1 METAEPASYDYSG
14 HAMGGFT
21 HRRPMD
27 SSLSQNFPY
36 YSHQTGAPY
45 SLSYQAPSSLPY
57 NFGHSVGHT
66 HLHSNPYQQYFVP
79 SQHPIQSQPQR
90 PITDQPLQSLPEI
103 RPAKNAINQTAKA
116 TPDYGPRVQIS
127 TDRRPSDG
135 AASET
140 KQNAADIAFSTN
152 VDVLMKAIQAK
163 NAASAQQQSLPPLQ
177 HLAAPASQTY
187 PVSSY
192 AAASPPSPRYYSSN
206 EGQLSRSGKK
216 RKYNCSLPGC
226 GKSFAQKT
234 HLDIHIRAH
243 TGDKPFVCK
252 EPSCGQRF
260 SQQGNLKTHQRRHTG
275 EKPFQCEICHKRF
288 AQRGNVRAH
297 KLTHDQSKRFDC
309 RLDECGKQFT
319 QLGNLKSHQNKFHA
333 ATLHDLTIRFSQIG
347 ETGLNNMSAAD
358 RELWL
363 YFAGLY
369 KNSNKGIKGRG
380 KDRRISTT
388 KRSDGH
394 GSCNS
399 MDRTQSMESEEGAS
413 KMQMQIRRG
422 SYEDG
427 FSVYNASSS
436 DGDDGESYYIDRG
449 AHGHGHGHVH
459 GLGHGHGHGHGP

>member
-1 METAEPASYDYSG
+1 METAEPVSYEFPG
-14 HAMGGFT
+14 HAVGAFP

-27 SSLSQNFPY
+27 STLSQNFPF
-36 YSHQTGAPY
+36 YSPQTAPY
-45 SLSYQAPSSLPY
+45 SLPYQTPSSLPY
-57 NFGHSVGHT
+57 SFGHSVGHT
-66 HLHSNPYQQYFVP
+66 HAHSNPYQQYFVP
-79 SQHPIQSQPQR
+79 SQHSIQPQPLR
-90 PITDQPLQSLPEI
+90 LTTEPLQSLPEI
-103 RPAKNAINQTAKA
+103 RPAKNAITQTVKP
-116 TPDYGPRVQIS
+116 TPDHGPRLQLS
-127 TDRRPSDG
+127 TGGHDSPVG
-135 AASET
+135 PNEA
-140 KQNAADIAFSTN
+140 KQTPADIAFSTN

-163 NAASAQQQSLPPLQ
+163 HASSPTQQSLPPLQ
-177 HLAAPASQTY
+177 HLEAPVPQAY
-187 PVSSY
+187 PVSY
-192 AAASPPSPRYYSSN
+192 PTASPTPPRCYHAN

-216 RKYNCSLPGC
+216 RKYNCNLPGC

-243 TGDKPFVCK
+243 TGDKPFICK

-333 ATLHDLTIRFSQIG
+333 ATLHNLTVRFSQMG
-347 ETGLNNMSAAD
+347 EHGAMNMNAAD
-358 RELWL
+358 RELWI

-388 KRSDGH
+388 KRSDAH
-394 GSCNS
+394 SSCDS
-399 MDRTQSMESEEGAS
+399 MDRTQSVESEEGVS
-413 KMQMQIRRG
+413 KMQMQMRRG
-422 SYEDG
+422 SFEDG

-436 DGDDGESYYIDRG
+436 DGDDGEPYYVDRRTH
-449 AHGHGHGHVH
+449 AHGHGHD
-459 GLGHGHGHGHGP
+459 HGHGHIHHGP

>member
-1 METAEPASYDYSG
+1 METAEPVSYEFPG
-14 HAMGGFT
+14 HAVGAFA

-27 SSLSQNFPY
+27 STLNQNFPF
-36 YSHQTGAPY
+36 YSHQTTPY
-45 SLSYQAPSSLPY
+45 SLPYQTSSSLPY
-57 NFGHSVGHT
+57 SFAHSVGHT
-66 HLHSNPYQQYFVP
+66 HAHQNAYQQYFVP
-79 SQHPIQSQPQR
+79 SQHPIQPQPLR
-90 PITDQPLQSLPEI
+90 LTTEQPLQSLPEI
-103 RPAKNAINQTAKA
+103 RPAKNAISQTVKS
-116 TPDYGPRVQIS
+116 TPDHGPRVQLS
-127 TDRRPSDG
+127 TGGHSSPVG
-135 AASET
+135 ATDE
-140 KQNAADIAFSTN
+140 KQNSADIAFSTN

-163 NAASAQQQSLPPLQ
+163 HASSPTQQSLPPLQ
-177 HLAAPASQTY
+177 HLAPPAPQAY
-187 PVSSY
+187 PVSY
-192 AAASPPSPRYYSSN
+192 PTASPTPPRCYHAN

-216 RKYNCSLPGC
+216 RKYNCNLPGC

-243 TGDKPFVCK
+243 TGDKPFICK

-333 ATLHDLTIRFSQIG
+333 ATLHNLTVRFSQMG
-347 ETGLNNMSAAD
+347 ENGPMNMNPAD
-358 RELWL
+358 RELWI

-388 KRSDGH
+388 KRSDGQS
-394 GSCNS
+394 SCDS
-399 MDRTQSMESEEGAS
+399 MDRIQSVESEEGVS
-413 KMQMQIRRG
+413 KMQMQMQMRRG
-422 SYEDG
+422 SFEDG
-427 FSVYNASSS
+427 FSVYNTSSS
-436 DGDDGESYYIDRG
+436 DGDDGEPYYIDRR
-449 AHGHGHGHVH
+449 AHMHGHGHGH
-459 GLGHGHGHGHGP
+459 HGHGP

>member
-1 METAEPASYDYSG
+1 METAEPVSYAFPG
-14 HAMGGFT
+14 HAVGAFA

-27 SSLSQNFPY
+27 STLSQNFPF
-36 YSHQTGAPY
+36 YSHQTASYPLPYQNPSILPY
-45 SLSYQAPSSLPY
+45 S
-57 NFGHSVGHT
+57 FGHSVGNT
-66 HLHSNPYQQYFVP
+66 HAHSNPYQQYFVP
-79 SQHPIQSQPQR
+79 SQHPIQPQPLR
-90 PITDQPLQSLPEI
+90 LTTEQPLQSLPEI
-103 RPAKNAINQTAKA
+103 RPAKNAISQTVKS
-116 TPDYGPRVQIS
+116 TPDHGSRVQLS
-127 TDRRPSDG
+127 TGGHRSPVG
-135 AASET
+135 ATNET
-140 KQNAADIAFSTN
+140 KQTPTDVAFSTN

-163 NAASAQQQSLPPLQ
+163 HASSPPQQSLPPLQ
-177 HLAAPASQTY
+177 NLAAPAPQAY
-187 PVSSY
+187 PVSY
-192 AAASPPSPRYYSSN
+192 QTASPTPPRSYHVN

-243 TGDKPFVCK
+243 TGDKPFICK

-260 SQQGNLKTHQRRHTG
+260 SQQGNLKRRHTG

-333 ATLHDLTIRFSQIG
+333 ATLHNLTLRFSQMG
-347 ETGLNNMSAAD
+347 ENGPMKMNAAD
-358 RELWL
+358 RELWI

-388 KRSDGH
+388 KRSDAQS
-394 GSCNS
+394 SCDS
-399 MDRTQSMESEEGAS
+399 MGRIQSVESEEGVS
-413 KMQMQIRRG
+413 KMQMQMEMRRG
-422 SYEDG
+422 SFEDG

-436 DGDDGESYYIDRG
+436 DGDDGEPYYIDRR

-459 GLGHGHGHGHGP
+459 VHGP

>member
-1 METAEPASYDYSG
+1 METAEPVSYEFSG
-14 HAMGGFT
+14 HAGAFA

-27 SSLSQNFPY
+27 STLSQNFPF
-36 YSHQTGAPY
+36 YSHQTTYLPY
-45 SLSYQAPSSLPY
+45 QTPSSLPY
-57 NFGHSVGHT
+57 FGHSGHT
-66 HLHSNPYQQYFVP
+66 HAHSNPYQQYFVP
-79 SQHPIQSQPQR
+79 SHPIQQPLR
-90 PITDQPLQSLPEI
+90 LTEQPLQSLPEI
-103 RPAKNAINQTAKA
+103 RPAKNAITQTVKS
-116 TPDYGPRVQIS
+116 TDGPRVQLS
-127 TDRRPSDG
+127 TGGHSSPVG
-135 AASET
+135 ATNE
-140 KQNAADIAFSTN
+140 KQTADIAFSTN

-163 NAASAQQQSLPPLQ
+163 NASSPTQQSLPPLQ
-177 HLAAPASQTY
+177 HLAPVPQAY
-187 PVSSY
+187 PVSY
-192 AAASPPSPRYYSSN
+192 PTASPTPPRCYHAN

-333 ATLHDLTIRFSQIG
+333 ATLHNLTVRFSQMG
-347 ETGLNNMSAAD
+347 ENGPINMNAAD
-358 RELWL
+358 RELWI

-388 KRSDGH
+388 KRSDAQ
-394 GSCNS
+394 SSRDS
-399 MDRTQSMESEEGAS
+399 MDRTQSVESEEGVL
-413 KMQMQIRRG
+413 KMQMQMRRG
-422 SYEDG
+422 SFEDG
-427 FSVYNASSS
+427 FSVYNTSSS
-436 DGDDGESYYIDRG
+436 DGDDGEPYYIDRR
-449 AHGHGHGHVH
+449 AHVHGHGHGHVH
-459 GLGHGHGHGHGP
+459 GP

>member
-1 METAEPASYDYSG
+1 METAEPVSYEFPG
-14 HAMGGFT
+14 HAVGAFA

-27 SSLSQNFPY
+27 STLNQSFPF
-36 YSHQTGAPY
+36 YSHQTTPY
-45 SLSYQAPSSLPY
+45 SLPYQTSSSLPY
-57 NFGHSVGHT
+57 SFAHSVGHT
-66 HLHSNPYQQYFVP
+66 HTHPNPYQQYHVP
-79 SQHPIQSQPQR
+79 SQHPIQPQPLR
-90 PITDQPLQSLPEI
+90 LTTEQPLQSLPEI
-103 RPAKNAINQTAKA
+103 RPAKNAISQTVKS
-116 TPDYGPRVQIS
+116 TPDHGTRVQLS
-127 TDRRPSDG
+127 NGGHSSPVGTTD
-135 AASET
+135 E
-140 KQNAADIAFSTN
+140 KQTPADIAFSTN

-163 NAASAQQQSLPPLQ
+163 HAPSPTQQSLPPLQ
-177 HLAAPASQTY
+177 HLAPASQAY
-187 PVSSY
+187 PTSY
-192 AAASPPSPRYYSSN
+192 PTASPTPPRCYHEN

-216 RKYNCSLPGC
+216 RKYNCTLPGC

-243 TGDKPFVCK
+243 TGDKPFICK

-333 ATLHDLTIRFSQIG
+333 ATLHNLTIRFSQMG
-347 ETGLNNMSAAD
+347 ENGPMNMNPAD
-358 RELWL
+358 RELWI

-388 KRSDGH
+388 KRSDAQS
-394 GSCNS
+394 SCDS
-399 MDRTQSMESEEGAS
+399 MDRIQSVESEEGVP
-413 KMQMQIRRG
+413 KMQMQMQMRRG
-422 SYEDG
+422 SFEDG
-427 FSVYNASSS
+427 FSVYNTSSS
-436 DGDDGESYYIDRG
+436 DGDDGEPYYIDRR
-449 AHGHGHGHVH
+449 AHVH
-459 GLGHGHGHGHGP
+459 VHGHGHGP